1 MSRFKYFCFKLQQL
15 IELIREKKTEEAL
28 EFAQTQLSER
38 GEDSPECLGDMERAL
53 ALLAFDKPEDSPF
66 SDLLLSSQR
75 HKVGKCWYYIYFRFD
90 AVLMILREQDF
101 SALQLRLCQFRAGHF
116 GAGATRFSSFLMYI
130 ILLFVLFKKSF

>member
-1 MSRFKYFCFKLQQL
+1 MRFQLQQL

-53 ALLAFDKPEDSPF
+53 ALLAFDNPEDSPF

-75 HKVGKCWYYIYFRFD
+75 HKVSLFFN
-90 AVLMILREQDF
+90 AVFCYVVVSLV
-101 SALQLRLCQFRAGHF
+101 C
-116 GAGATRFSSFLMYI
+116 
-130 ILLFVLFKKSF
+130 LFVFTIKYYRCRIKAGNTKT